1 MITQHAS
8 NGLNNYLVEHKTKTE
23 LYKQVLKGPWVSDSV
38 QCQQSAAILST
49 QGLSAVCFKNTSEVF
64 QDRGYQPWVDVALLN
79 IFFLKEIIHYLSSA
93 ETV

>member
-38 QCQQSAAILST
+38 QCQQSAAILSA
-49 QGLSAVCFKNTSEVF
+49 QGLS
-64 QDRGYQPWVDVALLN
+64 
-79 IFFLKEIIHYLSSA
+79 
-93 ETV
+93 